1 MKNISMAAFS
11 TAYVVIIQQHDSI
24 LTCVYSQL
32 NSTLMNNNSKKLNKE
47 LLKSLSLIV
56 LHLISHK
63 FKDGRTGLFLL
74 GSWSDR

>member
-1 MKNISMAAFS
+1 MAAFS
-11 TAYVVIIQQHDSI
+11 SAYVVIIQQHDSI

-63 FKDGRTGLFLL
+63 FKDGRTGCFC
-74 GSWSDR
+74 